1 MRLGCIILILMMVL
15 AFSACGEV
23 LKSPEATLMPTKNPA
38 SSATPKSS
46 YSFSTLSPSHD
57 GGMLG
62 SNEKSAKTDAQTA
75 YNLLSIELIANGE
88 SIENGT
94 LIIVQKG
101 KYYEY
106 TCEDGSLVLTNT
118 YEREPNANGLY
129 REVDGE
135 TITFEEYELDDLAAH
150 VRIFMKK

>member
-1 MRLGCIILILMMVL
+1 MRLGCFVFILMVVL
-15 AFSACGEV
+15 VFSACSGV
-23 LKSPEATLMPTKNPA
+23 QTPTATLVPSSEPTPE
-38 SSATPKSS
+38 SS
-46 YSFSTLSPSHD
+46 YSFNTLAPSG

-62 SNEKSAKTDAQTA
+62 SNEKVAKTDAQTA
-75 YNLLSIELIANGE
+75 YNLLSVELVSNGD

-106 TCEDGSLVLTNT
+106 TCLDGALTLTNT

-129 REVDGE
+129 REVDGK
-135 TITFEEYELDDLAAH
+135 TITFEEYELEDLAEH
-150 VRIFMKK
+150 VRIFVKK